1 MTDVQLLSVMAVHR
15 SEGTVKAVQY
25 SAVLHV
31 RCAWLTSSST
41 MTAPPLKPL
50 IVTPHRSL
58 HGVDTSSKSSDE
70 GWKPLHRAM
79 LLDGADQGHNRV
91 PCCQTGALVM
101 SLSATPDCSIVDAVH
116 QLLEKIN
123 CTISCKHGHIDYRL
137 AKSP

>member
-1 MTDVQLLSVMAVHR
+1 MAVYR
-15 SEGTVKAVQY
+15 NEGTVKAVQY
-25 SAVLHV
+25 DAVLHV

-50 IVTPHRSL
+50 IVTPHKSL
-58 HGVDTSSKSSDE
+58 HGVDTSSKSSD
-70 GWKPLHRAM
+70 AM

-91 PCCQTGALVM
+91 PCCQTGALAV

-123 CTISCKHGHIDYRL
+123 YTISCKHGHIDYRW